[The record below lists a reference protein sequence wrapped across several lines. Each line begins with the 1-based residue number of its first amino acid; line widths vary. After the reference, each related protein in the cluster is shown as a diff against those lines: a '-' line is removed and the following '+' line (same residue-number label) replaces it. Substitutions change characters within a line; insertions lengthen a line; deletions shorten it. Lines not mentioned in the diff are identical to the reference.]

1 MPVTEARVNLLPAR
15 RSFRVEAD
23 ESVLDA
29 ALRAGINL
37 PHSCKG
43 GHCAA
48 CRARLVEGSVR
59 YPDGRPPG
67 LSASEERDGYALLC
81 EARPLCDLTVD
92 IFEIHRPEETQIK
105 SLPCRI
111 ERLERLAP
119 DVLAVFLR
127 LPAVEQ
133 FSFLAGQYIDIML
146 PGGRRRSFSLACPPH
161 DARLLELHVRK
172 VRGGEFTE
180 QLFEGMRER
189 TLLRVE
195 GPLGHLYFREESE
208 RPSILIAGGT
218 GYAPLRAMTRHLLER
233 EDRRSL
239 HLYWGACARV
249 DLYEEAMLR
258 EWSQRHAGFRFT
270 PVLSEPHPEDR
281 WTGRTGMVHAAV
293 LEDQTDL
300 GQFDVY
306 AAGPPA
312 MIEAIRAEFPRH
324 GLPVERLFFDSFD
337 YAPDVLARMRHARAG
352 GSST

>member
-1 MPVTEARVNLLPAR
+1 M
-15 RSFRVEAD
+15 
-23 ESVLDA
+23 LDA

-48 CRARLVEGSVR
+48 CRARLVEGSVS

-67 LSASEERDGYALLC
+67 LSATEELDGYALLC
-81 EARPLCDLTVD
+81 EARPLGDLTVD
-92 IFEIHRPEETQIK
+92 IFEIHRAEEIQIK

-127 LPAVEQ
+127 LPTVEE
-133 FSFLAGQYIDIML
+133 FTFLAGQYIDIML
-146 PGGRRRSFSLACPPH
+146 PGSRRRSFSLACPPH
-161 DARLLELHVRK
+161 AARLLELHVRK

-180 QLFEGMRER
+180 QLFEGMREQ
-189 TLLRVE
+189 TLLRIE
-195 GPLGHLYFREESE
+195 GPLGHLYFREESD

-233 EDRRSL
+233 QDRRSL
-239 HLYWGACARV
+239 HLYWGARARV
-249 DLYEEAMLR
+249 DLYEEATLDQ
-258 EWSQRHAGFRFT
+258 WSRRHAGFRFT
-270 PVLSEPHPEDR
+270 PVLSEPAAQDC
-281 WTGRTGMVHAAV
+281 WTGRTGLVHAAV
-293 LEDQTDL
+293 LEDRPDL
-300 GQFDVY
+300 ANCDVY

-324 GLPVERLFFDSFD
+324 GLPAERLFFDSFD
-337 YAPDVLARMRHARAG
+337 YAPDVLARMRHARTRG
-352 GSST
+352 TST